1 MKLIVSIVLV
11 ALITPTAFAT
21 PQEVSPTP
29 LACQTYTDG
38 DLEQA
43 LSCVNAL
50 NQIEKD
56 RLQFN
61 EDRTQALYDG
71 IGLGTAIGAG
81 IGMVAGNMTNTAG
94 ALSYAGLW
102 ELGKNSVKGA
112 ALGAGV
118 GAVIGGG
125 IMYAIL
131 PSPAGNVG
139 PSPIDLDTAEGFEL
153 FLSMSSEA
161 QIAFLIDYNPT
172 NLINFLFE
180 TAAAVRDSALGQ

>member
-1 MKLIVSIVLV
+1 MKLVILIALSVLHF
-11 ALITPTAFAT
+11 PSAFAE
-21 PQEVSPTP
+21 PNEAVFIAPEV
-29 LACQTYTDG
+29 CKTYTDG

-56 RLQFN
+56 RIQFN
-61 EDRTQALYDG
+61 EDRTNAIYNGVG
-71 IGLGTAIGAG
+71 IGAGLGVAGGWIVGGMLDKGTLGMSWAGLGQLFESTTKGAAIGAG
-81 IGMVAGNMTNTAG
+81 I
-94 ALSYAGLW
+94 
-102 ELGKNSVKGA
+102 
-112 ALGAGV
+112 

-131 PSPAGNVG
+131 PSAAGDMG
-139 PSPIDLDTAEGFEL
+139 PSPIDVDTAEGFEL

-180 TAAAVRDSALGQ
+180 TAAAVRDSAI